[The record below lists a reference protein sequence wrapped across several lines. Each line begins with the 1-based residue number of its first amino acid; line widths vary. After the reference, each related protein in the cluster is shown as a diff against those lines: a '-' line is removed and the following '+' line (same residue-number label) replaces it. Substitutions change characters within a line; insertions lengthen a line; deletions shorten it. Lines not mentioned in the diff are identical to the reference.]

1 MPSAMMTHMT
11 VAVRPATLDD
21 PAFELLY
28 LSAKPYYDA
37 YAGSEQRARAL
48 VTALYPRVGHAA
60 SFDVCAVAELDGTL
74 AGVLAS
80 FPVAESDA
88 RARRFVRLTAPRVP
102 PWRWP
107 AVLRHLRAAG
117 LLSPNPPPD
126 TLYVDALA
134 VDARFRRRGVARTLL
149 TRAEDAAAAAGL
161 AGVSLDTGLQND
173 AARAL
178 YAAAGYE
185 EREVRRAP
193 NRAVAAAVGG
203 PGFVS
208 YVKRV

>member
-1 MPSAMMTHMT
+1 M
-11 VAVRPATLDD
+11 
-21 PAFELLY
+21 
-28 LSAKPYYDA
+28 
-37 YAGSEQRARAL
+37 
-48 VTALYPRVGHAA
+48 TALYPRAGHAA
-60 SFDVCAVAELDGTL
+60 SFDVCAVAELDGAL

-107 AVLRHLRAAG
+107 ALMRHLRAAA
-117 LLSPNPPPD
+117 LLSPHPPPD

-134 VDARFRRRGVARTLL
+134 VDAQFRRSGVARTLL
-149 TRAEDAAAAAGL
+149 ARARGGRGSGRAMRASRSTPGSRTTPRARSTPPPATRSAR
-161 AGVSLDTGLQND
+161 S
-173 AARAL
+173 AAR
-178 YAAAGYE
+178 
-185 EREVRRAP
+185 P
-193 NRAVAAAVGG
+193 TRAVAAAVGG